1 MWDWLDSG
9 ALVSDAYVAWPAGRP
24 TLPWC
29 YFGAGSP
36 ASHAAFIEWA
46 AAMGRQLRPTYGVP
60 VSVTVAQA
68 ILESGWGG
76 STLSTDGNSF
86 FGMKCFGTPGA
97 GATGCRP
104 YPTTECDASCYPT
117 TASFRVYQTAA
128 ASFADHAHQL
138 ATLPRYRPAFAYAGD
153 PDRFATEI
161 HKAGYA
167 TSPTYAQSLI
177 ALMRQFNLYR
187 YDALA

>member
-86 FGMKCFGTPGA
+86 FGMKCFGHPRCGGDRLPPVSDDRVRRVLLSDDREFPGLPDR
-97 GATGCRP
+97 GGLVRRSRP
-104 YPTTECDASCYPT
+104 P
-117 TASFRVYQTAA
+117 
-128 ASFADHAHQL
+128 
-138 ATLPRYRPAFAYAGD
+138 AGD
-153 PDRFATEI
+153 PA
-161 HKAGYA
+161 
-167 TSPTYAQSLI
+167 
-177 ALMRQFNLYR
+177 ALPPGVRLR
-187 YDALA
+187 R